1 MDGYLFHLIIF
12 CFFLTSKEIF
22 ACNVLPTIPY
32 VDVNKTKGNAFLPGT
47 VLHFKCSAN
56 TMPDI
61 DNVTVTTECM
71 RNNTWVIHGAHHCQP
86 EKCYIAVAM
95 FLTATVMAVS
105 SAAAYG
111 LTMFLIGVLNRKS
124 RYMYHEVNGDAVP
137 PCHKPLLKQKI

>member
-1 MDGYLFHLIIF
+1 
-12 CFFLTSKEIF
+12 
-22 ACNVLPTIPY
+22 
-32 VDVNKTKGNAFLPGT
+32 
-47 VLHFKCSAN
+47 
-56 TMPDI
+56 MPDI

-95 FLTATVMAVS
+95 FLTATVLAVS

>member
-1 MDGYLFHLIIF
+1 MGVVKKKILFYLI
-12 CFFLTSKEIF
+12 

-86 EKCYIAVAM
+86 GKN
-95 FLTATVMAVS
+95 
-105 SAAAYG
+105 
-111 LTMFLIGVLNRKS
+111 LN
-124 RYMYHEVNGDAVP
+124 NTGQ
-137 PCHKPLLKQKI
+137 LKFFTCRNNFHDS